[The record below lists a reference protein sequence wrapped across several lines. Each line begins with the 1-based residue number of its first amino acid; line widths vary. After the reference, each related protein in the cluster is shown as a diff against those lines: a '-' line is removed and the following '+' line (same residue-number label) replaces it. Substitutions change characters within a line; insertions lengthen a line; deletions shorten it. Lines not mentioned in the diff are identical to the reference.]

1 MIGSIASL
9 VPFIAPP
16 ITPDQV
22 KLLKHDNVVS
32 KEAEAEGRT
41 LKGLGIKPTMATSV
55 LDSYLVHYRPH
66 GQYTG
71 SGKAA

>member
-1 MIGSIASL
+1 MLTIALAVL
-9 VPFIAPP
+9 VSFF
-16 ITPDQV
+16 TV
-22 KLLKHDNVVS
+22 FFL
-32 KEAEAEGRT
+32 AEGVRKFLERIGVT
-41 LKGLGIKPTMATSV
+41 GVDQQKKEKPTMATSV